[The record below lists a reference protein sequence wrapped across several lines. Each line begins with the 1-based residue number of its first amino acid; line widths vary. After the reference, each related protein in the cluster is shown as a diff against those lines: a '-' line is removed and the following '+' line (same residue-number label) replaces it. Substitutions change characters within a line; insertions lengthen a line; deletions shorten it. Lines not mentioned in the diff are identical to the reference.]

1 MAVTRHEVRPG
12 SYYDSVV
19 LMQLQR
25 ALVEL
30 PDVLDAGVVMAT
42 PANKELLAAS
52 DLGVISSA
60 GPDDLLIV
68 VKAVNEVVAESALS
82 QLDELI
88 AKRRSS
94 VTHQFRPRSLESAVE
109 QLPSAQWVLVS
120 VPGRY
125 AADVAKSALR
135 LNLNVFLFS
144 DNVSLSDELELKNE
158 ARDKGLL
165 VMGPDCGTAIIDGIG
180 LGFANRV
187 NKGQIGI
194 VGASGTGLQAITS
207 EIANRGYGITQ
218 AIGTGGR
225 DLSGDIGAI
234 TTLSGLKM
242 LAQDNETKV
251 IVIVSKPPEP
261 EVAIKIL
268 QAARRTGKPVVVNF
282 IGYSPPARQLGNL
295 HFAINLTDAGRLA
308 VEIQKTSDSDSS
320 DSTGKSQI
328 AGGSRGYIRGLF
340 SGGTLAYEAVM
351 ALRTFLSPL
360 YSNVSADGVEP
371 MLDLFTSRGHAIIDL
386 GEDEFT
392 QGRLHPMMDNE
403 LRIRR
408 LFQEAQDPDITTIL
422 FDVVLGE
429 GAHIDPVSELAPA
442 IVEARQLARG
452 NNRELDVIAIVVGT
466 EDDPQGIEN
475 QIQGLRAVGV
485 TVYTD
490 TIEAAN
496 DVGQKLTSNHA
507 NKSDPN
513 LDEMFSAAFSGI
525 NVGLEI
531 FYDSLVEQGAEVI
544 HVDWRPPAGGNE
556 SLMSLLAK
564 MK

>member
-225 DLSGDIGAI
+225 DLSGDIGAL

>member
-1 MAVTRHEVRPG
+1 
-12 SYYDSVV
+12 
-19 LMQLQR
+19 MQLQR

-42 PANKELLAAS
+42 PANKDLLAAS

-225 DLSGDIGAI
+225 DLSGDIGAL

-403 LRIRR
+403 FRIRR